1 MREILE
7 KVMSGDL
14 LNPLEGGMVFGAMM
28 DGEISQ
34 AMMAAILVALRVRG
48 ETPQELATLADVMME
63 RAVKIDPGATT
74 LVDTCGTGGDNQST
88 LNISTLA
95 ALVVAG
101 SGVPVAKHGN
111 RSVSSSCGS
120 ADLLEGLGLNITME
134 PARVEASIR
143 EVGFGFLFAPVFH
156 PAMAQAAPVRRE
168 LGIRTIFNL
177 LGPLVNPAGVEYQV
191 VGAPSRSAANIVA
204 EAFKLLGKRRV
215 LVIHGMEGLDEVSPE
230 GETMVLEVAGES
242 VGESRVSPSTWGY
255 PCVAL
260 NRLVVEGPKEA
271 VERAKVVL
279 GGRDDPAVPA
289 VLMEAALALYCV
301 GAADNL
307 GDAGRMAE
315 DALHSGGAARVL
327 KEAVDFSMS

>member
-7 KVMSGDL
+7 KVMSGNL
-14 LNPLEGGMVFGAMM
+14 LDPLEGGMVFGAMM
-28 DGEISQ
+28 DGQISQ
-34 AMMAAILVALRVRG
+34 PMMAALLVALRIRG

-63 RAVKIDPGATT
+63 RAVRIDPGVTPM
-74 LVDTCGTGGDNQST
+74 VDTCGTGGDNQST

-111 RSVSSSCGS
+111 RSISSRCGS
-120 ADLLEGLGLNITME
+120 ADLLEGLGLNVTLE
-134 PARVEASIR
+134 PERVEASIR
-143 EVGFGFLFAPVFH
+143 DVGFGFLFAPVFH

-230 GETMVLEVAGES
+230 GETIVLEVAGGS
-242 VGESRVSPSTWGY
+242 VSESRVSPSTWGY

-260 NRLVVEGPKEA
+260 NRLVVDDREEA
-271 VERAKVVL
+271 VERARVIL
-279 GGRDDPAVPA
+279 GGGDDPAVEA
-289 VLMEAALALYCV
+289 VFMEAALALYCV
-301 GAADNL
+301 GAAGDL
-307 GDAGRMAE
+307 KDAGRMAE
-315 DALHSGGAARVL
+315 ETLRSGGAARVL
-327 KEAVDFSMS
+327 QEAVDFSMS